1 MVVTRKFFQSC
12 GISTPLYGSLHG
24 NCLKVA
30 EYEYH
35 CIVVTRKLFQSS
47 GMSTPLYGSYKQPVS
62 KLRNVKTIVWQL
74 QENCLKVAEYENHS
88 MVVTR
93 KSFQSC
99 GMWKALYGSYREIV
113 LKLRNLNTTLWQLQG
128 NSFKVAECQ
137 KHCMV
142 VTRKLF

>member
-1 MVVTRKFFQSC
+1 MPLYGSYKHIVSKLTNVKTIVWQLQGNCLKVAEYDYHSMVVTRKFFQSC
-12 GISTPLYGSLHG
+12 EISTPLYGSFHG

-35 CIVVTRKLFQSS
+35 CIVVTRKLFQSC
-47 GMSTPLYGSYKQPVS
+47 GMSTPLCGSYKQPVS

-74 QENCLKVAEYENHS
+74 QENCVKVAEYENHS

-99 GMWKALYGSYREIV
+99 GM
-113 LKLRNLNTTLWQLQG
+113 
-128 NSFKVAECQ
+128 
-137 KHCMV
+137 
-142 VTRKLF
+142 